1 MTACVHAIPGRVRF
15 VMPEVR
21 SSDTLARSVANRMR
35 RVDGV
40 HRVEIR
46 RRSASIVIHFDPVML
61 SIAEIR
67 GLMTPDGPA
76 AADAAPIRSPLG
88 RAARKWGVV
97 IGGAALNALV
107 GNAVKTGVVALLAKA
122 RA

>member
-1 MTACVHAIPGRVRF
+1 MTACAHAIPGRIRF
-15 VMPEVR
+15 VMPEIR
-21 SSDTLARSVANRMR
+21 SSATLAGAVANRL
-35 RVDGV
+35 
-40 HRVEIR
+40 HRVEGIR
-46 RRSASIVIHFDPVML
+46 RVEVRPRSASIVVHFDPGVL

-67 GLMTPDGPA
+67 RLMTPDGPA
-76 AADAAPIRSPLG
+76 ATDAAPIRSPLG

-107 GNAVKTGVVALLAKA
+107 GNAVKTGVVALLARA